1 MLVLASSSPR
11 RSELLRQWG
20 YKFELVYAPVA
31 ESLTEGVSP
40 QDAVQALAERK
51 ALSGYKVWKDN
62 GGSPHDLVLA
72 ADTIVVLG
80 ERILGKPNDENDAY
94 AMLKA
99 LSGQTH
105 QVMTGIALA
114 TEIEER
120 LQIESAVDVT
130 TVTFREIDDQEI
142 LAYIAGGEPM
152 DKAAAYAIQGEG
164 GKFVIGVQG
173 SVTNVIGLPMELLV
187 DKLDQKGVFPVQD
200 SD

>member
-20 YKFELVYAPVA
+20 YRFELVYAPIS

-40 QDAVQALAERK
+40 IDGVRNLAERK
-51 ALSGYKVWKDN
+51 ALSGYQAWKSN
-62 GGSPHDLVLA
+62 GGSPQDLILA

-80 ERILGKPNDENDAY
+80 ERILGKPGDEKEAFE
-94 AMLKA
+94 MLKA

-105 QVMTGIALA
+105 RVMTGIALA
-114 TEIEER
+114 TEIDKR
-120 LQIESAVDVT
+120 VQIDSAVDVT
-130 TVTFREIDDQEI
+130 TVTFREISDQEI
-142 LAYIAGGEPM
+142 LDYIASGEPM

-173 SVTNVIGLPMELLV
+173 SVTNVIGLPMELLT
-187 DKLDQKGVFPVQD
+187 DKLSQKGVFPV
-200 SD
+200 